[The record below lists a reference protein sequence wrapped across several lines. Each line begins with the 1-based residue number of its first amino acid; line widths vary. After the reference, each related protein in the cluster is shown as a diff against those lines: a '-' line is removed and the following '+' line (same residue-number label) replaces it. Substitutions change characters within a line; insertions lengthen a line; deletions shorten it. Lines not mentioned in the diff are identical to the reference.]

1 MFQTILIWTEATF
14 TFAFLILALACT
26 YPFKKNRFPAYAVTI
41 FWILL
46 FTAVYKPLEIYTG
59 SFYVYLAVVFIFAF
73 LFTFLFQKQG
83 LFAKTAFIIAYICSI
98 VFIKS
103 SLLPLLSAT
112 HQPLD
117 GELTA
122 AGHAIFY
129 TALAMCTLFF
139 SSHPLIFQPQLPQK
153 YICLMTLSPFAIAV
167 LAQMYISFARQ
178 NDSNL
183 FFSVAMPL
191 CILCIILINYYL
203 NYLII
208 STFENV
214 LETNS
219 FNQKLQLQID
229 NMNRSSA
236 IISQIRQE
244 KHELRNNYFY
254 IQSLVKRKNY
264 EELEKYLDTE
274 LEYRFNTMEEFQTGN
289 VMLDHLLTQKVSEA
303 REQQIHV
310 ITDILLIS
318 KISIKDND
326 LCAVLMNLLDNAI
339 DASKAEIEKD
349 IHITLSVVKNY
360 LNIQVKNKCSYDV
373 LKENKTLKTTK
384 NDKDNHGLGLKII
397 HSIVDKYNGIFKAS
411 MENGYFVV
419 HIMLE
424 LNDM

>member
-1 MFQTILIWTEATF
+1 M
-14 TFAFLILALACT
+14 
-26 YPFKKNRFPAYAVTI
+26 
-41 FWILL
+41 
-46 FTAVYKPLEIYTG
+46 
-59 SFYVYLAVVFIFAF
+59 
-73 LFTFLFQKQG
+73 
-83 LFAKTAFIIAYICSI
+83 
-98 VFIKS
+98 
-103 SLLPLLSAT
+103 
-112 HQPLD
+112 
-117 GELTA
+117 
-122 AGHAIFY
+122 
-129 TALAMCTLFF
+129 
-139 SSHPLIFQPQLPQK
+139 
-153 YICLMTLSPFAIAV
+153 
-167 LAQMYISFARQ
+167 
-178 NDSNL
+178 
-183 FFSVAMPL
+183 
-191 CILCIILINYYL
+191 
-203 NYLII
+203 
-208 STFENV
+208 
-214 LETNS
+214 
-219 FNQKLQLQID
+219 
-229 NMNRSSA
+229 
-236 IISQIRQE
+236 
-244 KHELRNNYFY
+244 
-254 IQSLVKRKNY
+254 KRKNY